1 MVATAEAEQGA
12 MRHESGLRL
21 LAGGA
26 GLGALKVRMGPAVD
40 AIGAPASADSDLARE
55 MGVSLSDYLTR
66 MRTLG
71 ERPRVRLEEEVS
83 LAESYLEVGR
93 LWFGSRLRLEAEIDS
108 DCLDCLI
115 PPLVLQPLLNS
126 PKPTDAGVVR
136 LEARRVGHRLRI
148 VVEQPL
154 DSEGPAESGEPEPG
168 SRIVRERLAA
178 AHGADAIFAAR
189 RLSRRRLAVIS
200 IPARTA
206 RQGSVEELKVG

>member
-1 MVATAEAEQGA
+1 

-26 GLGALKVRMGPAVD
+26 GLDALKVRMGLAVD
-40 AIGAPASADSDLARE
+40 AIGTPASADSDLARE
-55 MGVSLSDYLTR
+55 RGVSLSDYLTR

-83 LAESYLEVGR
+83 LAGRYLEVGR
-93 LWFGSRLRLEAEIDS
+93 IWFGSRLRLEAAIDP
-108 DCLDCLI
+108 DCMDCLI
-115 PPLVLQPLLNS
+115 PPFVLQPLLN
-126 PKPTDAGVVR
+126 PVAKPADGGVVR
-136 LEARRVGHRLRI
+136 IEARRVGHRLRI
-148 VVEQPL
+148 VVESPL
-154 DSEGPAESGEPEPG
+154 DSEAAAEPLEPEPG

-178 AHGADAIFAAR
+178 AYGTDAIFAAK

-206 RQGSVEELKVG
+206 RQESVEELKVG